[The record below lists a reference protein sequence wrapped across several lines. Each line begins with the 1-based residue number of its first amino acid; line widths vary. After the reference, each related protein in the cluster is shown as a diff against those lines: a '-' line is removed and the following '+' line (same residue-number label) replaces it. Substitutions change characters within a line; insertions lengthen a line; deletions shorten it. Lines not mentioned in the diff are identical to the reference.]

1 MAAST
6 SGPQIFDDA
15 NRSPTKSSMFRA
27 IMSSRTHKRNQSAD
41 DALPR
46 PLRSIPSENI
56 ASPFGGPGP
65 SPIAG
70 YRPLTEIEPNRDAG
84 DNGVSSPK
92 IGREHPKGP
101 LHKKT
106 KSAVSLKSLM
116 SYMERKD
123 GKPEEMPGRS
133 EEISPKKTK
142 SSNSLSAILKRSQR
156 GRKDGSKH
164 SRDKENRSPTDLI
177 DNMPSPVWSPD
188 SASTHKDLVGRL
200 RTNSAAEMRRTVA
213 DEVSLYTP
221 KGYGPSQQRN
231 FYDYH
236 QPSLTKSGEPKPRP
250 RSEILAGNRKVKD
263 LLGLQRAS
271 SGESD
276 PTGRYDGSSYKSRGP
291 PSPRKISPPSTV
303 KEEPKRLS
311 RVQAAISAFN
321 AKERD
326 AELQQHLNSKDLES
340 EFEKLLDARDIP
352 HNMRDKMR
360 SLDTNIKAEFIQ
372 KDRTENTT
380 PLSTG
385 TGDSRRGR
393 GKEAKEESQPQDRKG
408 SRSRSRSRGFSLKG
422 PSSPGK
428 KLRRDSEASSRRPR
442 SVDLSQPVGVYTTL
456 SANVSTAS
464 LAEAAAVDTAADPS
478 DFVHYLR
485 EIQKPE
491 MVEVGKV
498 HKLRL
503 LLRNETVQWVNDF
516 ITEGGMDEIV
526 QLLYRIMKMIWREDH
541 EDTLLHEALLC
552 LKALCTTSVAL
563 THLTVIEDELFP
575 ALLHMLFDEEK
586 KGPSEFTTRGII
598 ANLLFTQLST
608 APAGDLAAKRAR
620 QILSYLKD
628 PPPPAENQ
636 PLAFIANIYQS
647 RPYRVWCKEVTN
659 VTKEVFWIFLHHLN
673 VIPLPKKEDSLGE
686 KTSAD
691 TRSYSERHF
700 PPPRPPVPAAPYVGG
715 VEWDA
720 TNYLAAH
727 LDLVNG
733 LIASLPT
740 PDERNQLRDELRSSG
755 FEKVMGSSLRT
766 CKEKF
771 YSSVHDC
778 LRTWVAAAAD
788 DGWPYTFVREG
799 PPRAGE
805 PGSPTKSIKKSAPG
819 SPKKG
824 LVDERPPKLELALDF
839 ADNHLAHG
847 PMTPSGDLRSWL

>member
-1 MAAST
+1 MAASA

-15 NRSPTKSSMFRA
+15 NRSPGKTSMFRA
-27 IMSSRTHKRNQSAD
+27 IMSPKTHKRNQSAD
-41 DALPR
+41 DAVAPR
-46 PLRSIPSENI
+46 PLQRSKPSENTY
-56 ASPFGGPGP
+56 PFGDEPTLHGGCH
-65 SPIAG
+65 
-70 YRPLTEIEPNRDAG
+70 PLSEIIPNRDAG
-84 DNGVSSPK
+84 DNGVPVPK
-92 IGREHPKGP
+92 VDKMPKGP
-101 LHKKT
+101 MHKKT
-106 KSAVSLKSLM
+106 KSAVSLKSLR

-123 GKPEEMPGRS
+123 GKPEEPTG
-133 EEISPKKTK
+133 EGEGLSPKKAK
-142 SSNSLSAILKRSQR
+142 SSTSLSAILKRSQR
-156 GRKDGSKH
+156 GRKGDGSKQ

-177 DNMPSPVWSPD
+177 DNMPSPMWGGDGPQD
-188 SASTHKDLVGRL
+188 SASVHREPGRL
-200 RTNSAAEMRRTVA
+200 RPTSTTDTQRTVA
-213 DEVSLYTP
+213 EEVSLYTP

-236 QPSLTKSGEPKPRP
+236 QPSIAKGSDAKPRP
-250 RSEILAGNRKVKD
+250 KSDILTGNRKVKD
-263 LLGLQRAS
+263 LFGLQRATS
-271 SGESD
+271 RENE
-276 PTGRYDGSSYKSRGP
+276 PAAQYDNVSTKSRGP
-291 PSPRKISPPSTV
+291 PSPRKAASPT

-326 AELQQHLNSKDLES
+326 ADVHQHLNSKDLES
-340 EFEKLLDARDIP
+340 EFEKLLDARNIP

-360 SLDTNIKAEFIQ
+360 SLDTNIKADFIQ
-372 KDRTENTT
+372 KDRTENT
-380 PLSTG
+380 PLSAG

-393 GKEAKEESQPQDRKG
+393 GKESQDGPTQDRKG
-408 SRSRSRSRGFSLKG
+408 SRSRSRSRGFTLTKG

-428 KLRRDSEASSRRPR
+428 KLRRDSEASNRRPK

-456 SANVSTAS
+456 SAAASTAS
-464 LAEAAAVDTAADPS
+464 LSEAAAVDTAADPS

-503 LLRNETVQWVNDF
+503 LLRNETVNWVNGF
-516 ITEGGMDEIV
+516 IIEGGMDEIV
-526 QLLYRIMKMIWREDH
+526 QLLYRIMNMTWREDH

-563 THLTVIEDELFP
+563 AHLSSIEDELFP
-575 ALLHMLFDEEK
+575 ALLKMVFDEEK

-608 APAGDLAAKRAR
+608 APAGEMAVKRTR
-620 QILSYLKD
+620 QILGYLQD
-628 PPPPAENQ
+628 PAPPEDNQ
-636 PLAFIANIYQS
+636 PLSFIANIYQS

-673 VIPLPKKEDSLGE
+673 VVQLPKTEDVFGE
-686 KTSAD
+686 KSPED
-691 TRSYSERHF
+691 TRPYVERHF

-740 PDERNQLRDELRSSG
+740 PDERNQLRAELRSSG
-755 FEKVMGSSLRT
+755 FEKVMGGSLRT

-805 PGSPTKSIKKSAPG
+805 PGSPTKSPKKSAPG
-819 SPKKG
+819 SPRKG

-839 ADNHLAHG
+839 SDNRPAPG
-847 PMTPSGDLRSWL
+847 PSTPSSDLRSWL